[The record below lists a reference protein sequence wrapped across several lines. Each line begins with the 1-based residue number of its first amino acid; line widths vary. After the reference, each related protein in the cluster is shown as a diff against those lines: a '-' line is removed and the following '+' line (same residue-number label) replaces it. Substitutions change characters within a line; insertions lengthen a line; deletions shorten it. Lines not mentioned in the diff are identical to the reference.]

1 MNAIQVFSY
10 NGNKITFDF
19 GNGIMTNATE
29 MAKVFNKE
37 PYGWLRLTS
46 TRDFLWTLLAEKYPK
61 SVPHNLR
68 NETPNLRNET
78 ELSQIL
84 NSLGLIKIVQGGNSE
99 LQGTWFNDDITIE
112 FARWLAPVFAIWCN
126 DRIKE
131 MLKGSTKFPTT
142 SDEAIAYGYGKALE
156 KINRQSTIIARQSK
170 QLQKYK
176 AQLESEI
183 AARKMKRL
191 ASTQER
197 RDERISLI
205 SDWLNVCNLVGF
217 VSLAEMK
224 VDFYEYCKGMDMTI
238 SVASSTM
245 GKILKSMGLESLRRG
260 DGMYYILKNQL

>member
-1 MNAIQVFSY
+1 MCGSPIGGSFLFMCNITLSSQSSESQIKSYFNSVLTLSKSGEKFPIDLDDVWQICYAQKVKALQFLTESGQFYENEDYILLSQKVKQNGEISANVGSGGHNRQVY
-10 NGNKITFDF
+10 
-19 GNGIMTNATE
+19 M
-29 MAKVFNKE
+29 
-37 PYGWLRLTS
+37 L
-46 TRDFLWTLLAEKYPK
+46 
-61 SVPHNLR
+61 SVPCMEYLIARKVRAVFEVYRRVFH
-68 NETPNLRNET
+68 EF
-78 ELSQIL
+78 L
-84 NSLGLIKIVQGGNSE
+84 NAKRMS
-99 LQGTWFNDDITIE
+99 
-112 FARWLAPVFAIWCN
+112 
-126 DRIKE
+126 
-131 MLKGSTKFPTT
+131 

-191 ASTQER
+191 AATQVR

-245 GKILKSMGLESLRRG
+245 GKILKSMGLESLRRR
-260 DGMYYILKNQL
+260 DGMYYILKN